1 MSRKFQSDILEVTAA
16 SWPKTSTSIH
26 PEDTRMTETVKKPR
40 TTKPKAAPSTNGTGE
55 AKPRKATAK
64 KTAGSTQPTLINGA
78 GPTHEQIADLARKYW
93 AQRGYVDGHHE
104 EDWHRAER
112 ELRAKAS

>member
-1 MSRKFQSDILEVTAA
+1 
-16 SWPKTSTSIH
+16 
-26 PEDTRMTETVKKPR
+26 MTETVKKPR
-40 TTKPKAAPSTNGTGE
+40 TTKPKATADGAAE

-64 KTAGSTQPTLINGA
+64 KANGSTQPTPINGA
-78 GPTHEQIADLARKYW
+78 INGSGPSHDQIANLARKYW

-104 EDWHRAER
+104 EDWHRAEQ

>member
-1 MSRKFQSDILEVTAA
+1 
-16 SWPKTSTSIH
+16 
-26 PEDTRMTETVKKPR
+26 MTETVKKPR
-40 TTKPKAAPSTNGTGE
+40 TTKPKATAEGAAE

-64 KTAGSTQPTLINGA
+64 KANGTIQPTPINGS
-78 GPTHEQIADLARKYW
+78 GPSHDQIADLARKYW